1 MLPVIRRELNYRN
14 HRKILIV
21 DGRVG
26 FVGGLNI
33 GDEYLGHH
41 PQMGYWRDTH
51 LMIKGEAVYS
61 LQSYLLTDWEFVS
74 KKLIEGEIYYPR
86 VGKSAEQIMQIAA
99 SGPDSDWMSILH
111 SYFTMI
117 STAEKRIWITTP
129 YLVPEESLMMGLKT
143 AALSGI
149 DVRII
154 IPSKADHMM
163 VYWASRA
170 HIEELL
176 EAGVRI
182 YTYQKGF
189 IHSKI
194 LLVDGIGASVGT
206 ANLDIRSL
214 EINFEV
220 SAFIYDKLVVN
231 KLEIDFKNDLKD
243 SLEINLEEY
252 TKRSLWTKFMES
264 FGRLVSPLQ

>member
-1 MLPVIRRELNYRN
+1 M
-14 HRKILIV
+14 
-21 DGRVG
+21 
-26 FVGGLNI
+26 
-33 GDEYLGHH
+33 
-41 PQMGYWRDTH
+41 
-51 LMIKGEAVYS
+51 
-61 LQSYLLTDWEFVS
+61 
-74 KKLIEGEIYYPR
+74 
-86 VGKSAEQIMQIAA
+86 
-99 SGPDSDWMSILH
+99 
-111 SYFTMI
+111 
-117 STAEKRIWITTP
+117 
-129 YLVPEESLMMGLKT
+129 
-143 AALSGI
+143 SGI

-252 TKRSLWTKFMES
+252 TKRSLLES
-264 FGRLVSPLQ
+264 LWNLFGRLVSPLQ